1 MKFVTVIL
9 LLVSI
14 YAKAQI
20 NWISF
25 DELPELMRKE
35 PKKVFVFL
43 ETDWCKFCKMMK
55 LTTFEDTAVINHLNN
70 NYYCLRF
77 NAESKK
83 EVTFLG
89 KKYAYKTSG
98 EYAGKHQ
105 LAVFLGK
112 TNNQLQFPTSVFL
125 DAQFQLYSRTST
137 YLSAKYFLEIAK

>member
-1 MKFVTVIL
+1 MKFITVIL
-9 LLVSI
+9 LLVSV

-25 DELPELMRKE
+25 EELPQLMRNE
-35 PKKVFVFL
+35 PKKVFIFL
-43 ETDWCKFCKMMK
+43 ETDWCKYCKMMK
-55 LTTFEDTAVINHLNN
+55 LTTFEDTAVINQLNKD
-70 NYYCLRF
+70 YYCLRF

-89 KKYAYKTSG
+89 KIYAYNTSG

-112 TNNQLQFPTSVFL
+112 ANNQLQFPTSVFL
-125 DAQFQLYSRTST
+125 DTQFQLHLRLSI
-137 YLSAKYFLEIAK
+137 YLSPKDFLEII